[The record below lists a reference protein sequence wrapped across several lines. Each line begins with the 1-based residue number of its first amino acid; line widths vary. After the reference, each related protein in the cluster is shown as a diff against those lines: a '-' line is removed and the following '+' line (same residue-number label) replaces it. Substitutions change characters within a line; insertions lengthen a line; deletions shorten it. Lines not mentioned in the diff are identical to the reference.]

1 MKKTILMLTASL
13 LITGGIVTGCNTP
26 AEKVEKAQQEVD
38 EANNKLDKVTDEYQA
53 DIAKYRLEATKRIA
67 ANEKSIAE
75 FNARIDD
82 QKKVAKA
89 DYTIKI
95 AELEKKNTDMKKK
108 MDDYKED
115 GKDKWEK
122 FKLEFNHDL
131 EELGKAFKDLT
142 VKNVQ

>member
-53 DIAKYRLEATKRIA
+53 DIAKYRLEATERIA

>member
-1 MKKTILMLTASL
+1 MLTASL

-53 DIAKYRLEATKRIA
+53 DIAKYRLEATERIA

>member
-1 MKKTILMLTASL
+1 MLTASL

>member
-1 MKKTILMLTASL
+1 MLTASL

-53 DIAKYRLEATKRIA
+53 DIAKYRLEATERIA

-75 FNARIDD
+75 FNTRIDD

>member
-1 MKKTILMLTASL
+1 MLTASL

-53 DIAKYRLEATKRIA
+53 DIAKYRLEATERIA

-142 VKNVQ
+142 RV